1 MSNVVCFGEMLWD
14 IFPSHRKIG
23 GAPLNVALRLTSF
36 NHDVTMISAVGK
48 DDTGNKLID
57 YLIKNDLNTE
67 CIQQHE
73 AHATGEVNVILNDKG
88 SATYDI
94 KYPRAWDKIVLTDN
108 SINTVDNSDAFMFGS
123 LITRDEVSR
132 KTLFQ
137 LIKLANYRI
146 FDLNLRPP
154 HYSKEILIH
163 LMEASNFIKFND
175 DELYEVSIFMGSKYN
190 SLEQNLH
197 YIAKKTNTRH
207 ICVTKGQHGA
217 ILLYDNILYYNSGY
231 QIEVSDTVGAGDSFL
246 GSLISKLLNKVDP
259 QSAIN
264 FACAVGALVAQREG
278 ANPKISIS
286 EIDSFMNP

>member
-175 DELYEVSIFMGSKYN
+175 DELYEVSTFMGSKYN